1 MRLQRTIALLLLALT
16 PGCLLSNSDVNQALD
31 PAAMKT
37 LKPGTST
44 ADDVLA
50 VLGAPN
56 DVVQLGRRS
65 AWRYDRSRTKDT
77 GLFLIVFNMRHTD
90 AREDR
95 IWVFFDE
102 QDRLTHV
109 GGTFQADDVEYGL
122 EL

>member
-1 MRLQRTIALLLLALT
+1 MRPKHLLVLPLLALT
-16 PGCLLSNSDVNQALD
+16 PGCLLSNSKVNQALD
-31 PAAMKT
+31 PAAMET
-37 LKPGTST
+37 LKPGAST

-56 DVVQLGRRS
+56 DVVQLGHRS
-65 AWRYDRSRTKDT
+65 AWRYDRSRTKDS

-90 AREDR
+90 ARQDR

-102 QDRLTHV
+102 EDRLTHV

-122 EL
+122 KF